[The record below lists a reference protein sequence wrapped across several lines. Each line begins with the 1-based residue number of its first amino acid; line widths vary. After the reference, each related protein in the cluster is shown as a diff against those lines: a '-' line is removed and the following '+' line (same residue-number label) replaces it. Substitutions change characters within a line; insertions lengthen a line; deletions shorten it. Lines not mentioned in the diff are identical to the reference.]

1 MSLFQNRT
9 KSDLFYLEVFSLVYE
24 VMSDDFINGPI
35 IGTDAGGIGFNKTQ
49 QFINSGKDT
58 PGEDLKSLYQQL
70 TISTNALIE
79 EDFKSRNDRI
89 YFGWLYDQ
97 HPNIIK
103 NYLRE
108 FFAALDYPEEDTP
121 EPEVVPNNGEEEVPV
136 YLVKSSIP
144 NGPQGQIYFE
154 FRSDGPN
161 KTVSCL
167 GEMNRDTYNSDEN
180 EFEIVIED
188 SSDFNYEA
196 LANLTLQGMN
206 DQVNLVSGFKNIFR
220 VLSIVQTDTEPPQ
233 NFYSYTIIGKVVDS
247 LSQEPLEDVYITDD
261 VKSIGLVGS
270 NINSEPT
277 GDFILRGEYQ
287 KNKTFDL
294 TFSLPNYQ
302 AKTIT
307 PFSKNNLD
315 ILVYKR
321 DVGIIELN
329 SALPSKKEVITDA
342 PLPDIEVKAIAIKE
356 KMKDPMGFASA
367 EIMQSLV
374 RTAKTV
380 LLPAVLALIA
390 KFGIPKAKEMLGK
403 KLEDIDFT
411 CPGNLEELKKIIISK
426 NKLTKQLNNIFKTL
440 EGIKVAVEIG
450 DKIITAADLV
460 ANVLSTLILA
470 LPTVPFAP
478 PLAGPLT
485 TKVPTKNGLK
495 DAIQIISEILGKLK
509 ILSSSIL
516 LVLNVLIGILQE
528 ILNYMALLDILIQD
542 CYIRSIPPNESNST
556 SSNESN
562 LLIEQESI
570 SNDLLE
576 ATQQQLL
583 QGNPVVTKVNG
594 FIMDV
599 VPVKDNTDNKL
610 KRRQSIAKN
619 KAGVI
624 LLKGEP
630 SFSSNDQILI
640 NELVYYI
647 QINDLK
653 AD

>member
-24 VMSDDFINGPI
+24 VMSDDIINGPI
-35 IGTDAGGIGFNKTQ
+35 IGTDAGGIGFNRTK
-49 QFINSGKDT
+49 QFIDSGKDT
-58 PGEDLKSLYQQL
+58 AGEELRSLYQQITVSL
-70 TISTNALIE
+70 GNKPSLLE

-97 HPNIIK
+97 YSSDIK

-108 FFAALDYPEEDTP
+108 FFSALDYPEEESP
-121 EPEVVPNNGEEEVPV
+121 ESEVVPNNGEEEVPV
-136 YLVKSSIP
+136 YLVRSSIP

-161 KTVSCL
+161 KTISCL
-167 GEMNRDTYNSDEN
+167 GEMNRNTYNSDEN

-188 SSDFNYEA
+188 STDFNYES

-206 DQVNLVSGFKNIFR
+206 DQVNLISGFKNIFG
-220 VLSIVQTDTEPPQ
+220 VLSLVQTDTEPPQ

-294 TFSLPNYQ
+294 TFSLPGYQ
-302 AKTIT
+302 SKTIT

-315 ILVYKR
+315 ILIVKK
-321 DVGIIELN
+321 DIGIVELDF
-329 SALPSKKEVITDA
+329 ALPSKKATIIEA
-342 PLPDIEVKAIAIKE
+342 PLPDLEVKSISLKE
-356 KMKDPMGFASA
+356 KMKDPIGFAQA
-367 EIMQSLV
+367 EIMQNLV

-380 LLPAVLALIA
+380 LLPAVLTLIA

-403 KLEDIDFT
+403 KIEDIDFT
-411 CPGNLEELKKIIISK
+411 CPGNINELKKIIDSK
-426 NKLTKQLNNIFKTL
+426 NKLTKQLNNIFRIL
-440 EGIKVAVEIG
+440 QGIKVGVEIG
-450 DKIITAADLV
+450 DKVISV
-460 ANVLSTLILA
+460 ANIAASVLSTLILA
-470 LPTVPFAP
+470 LPTIPFAP

-485 TKVPTKNGLK
+485 TKVPTKDGLK
-495 DAIQIISEILGKLK
+495 DAIQIISETLGKLK

-516 LVLNVLIGILQE
+516 LILNILIGILQE
-528 ILNYMALLDILIQD
+528 ILNYMSLLDMLIQD
-542 CYIRSIPPNESNST
+542 CYISSST
-556 SSNESN
+556 SNGDN
-562 LLIEQESI
+562 LLIDQESI

-583 QGNPVVTKVNG
+583 QGNPIVSKVNG
-594 FIMDV
+594 FIMGV

-610 KRRQSIAKN
+610 KRRQAIAKN